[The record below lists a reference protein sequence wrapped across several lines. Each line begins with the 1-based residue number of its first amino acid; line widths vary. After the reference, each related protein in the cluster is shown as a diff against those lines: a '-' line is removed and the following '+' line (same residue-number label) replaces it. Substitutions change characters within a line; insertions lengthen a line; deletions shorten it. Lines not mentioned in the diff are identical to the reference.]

1 MARALQPELAK
12 ALGQPVVVI
21 NKGGAGGTIGNI
33 EVANA
38 KGDGYTIGL
47 TPNNPLTAQPHVQ
60 KLPYGMDSFK
70 YVCLTYYVPYVVMA
84 SPKAPFKTFQEF
96 VTYTKEKPDNL
107 IYASPGPGTQPH
119 LGILSALS
127 AIKGEGVHVPF
138 TGAGPMS
145 QAMLAGTVMAISEST
160 AVAKASNLVVLAT
173 QTSERIAALPD
184 VPTMRELGYPSEAF
198 SAGGLVV
205 PASTPDAVVARLEKA
220 CGEAVASE
228 GYKAATIKLNAMARY
243 LPGPAFR
250 KMFDEDSV
258 RNAAAV
264 QAAGLVKK

>member
-1 MARALQPELAK
+1 
-12 ALGQPVVVI
+12 
-21 NKGGAGGTIGNI
+21 
-33 EVANA
+33 
-38 KGDGYTIGL
+38 
-47 TPNNPLTAQPHVQ
+47 
-60 KLPYGMDSFK
+60 
-70 YVCLTYYVPYVVMA
+70 
-84 SPKAPFKTFQEF
+84 
-96 VTYTKEKPDNL
+96 
-107 IYASPGPGTQPH
+107 
-119 LGILSALS
+119 
-127 AIKGEGVHVPF
+127 
-138 TGAGPMS
+138 
-145 QAMLAGTVMAISEST
+145 
-160 AVAKASNLVVLAT
+160 VVLAT